1 MIRQKICV
9 IGNGLTGLTAALIL
23 SKLDIDIHLIGDFK
37 SIKKFSDNRTTAI
50 SSSNYN
56 FLIKYLKKKDSKFFW
71 PSTKIDLY
79 YEEKDKILNFL
90 NFEKDGKPI
99 MYTIHNLKLR
109 KIILEKIKSDR
120 KIKII
125 NTHVKEIDQENST
138 INLQGKSINYD
149 SILLCVG
156 RKSPMVKKLIGTR
169 AVNHNYNEVAFTSI
183 IKHKLNITNSQQYF
197 FKEGPLAILPTN
209 KKEFSLI
216 WSVNKHYSSGVM
228 KNLIR
233 KKINKILGSSGD
245 FKISKIDFFPISF
258 NLNTNFIKKNILVLG
273 EGSYNIHPVAGQGF
287 NLILRD
293 LKELYQE
300 IEKQIYLGMQIK
312 DSIVFYKFMLSRKP
326 ENLLF
331 GIGINFIHKFF
342 KNNII
347 AAPIKKII
355 LKDIN
360 KFNFLKNL
368 NLKIADSGI
377 FK

>member
-9 IGNGLTGLTAALIL
+9 IGNGLTGLTTALIL

-37 SIKKFSDNRTTAI
+37 SIKNFSDNRTTAI

-56 FLIKYLKKKDSKFFW
+56 FLKKFLKKKDPKFFW

-79 YEEKDKILNFL
+79 YEELDKILNFL

-125 NTHVKEIDQENST
+125 NTHVKEIDQKNST
-138 INLQGKSINYD
+138 INLKGKNINYD

-156 RKSPMVKKLIGTR
+156 RKSSMVKKLIGKR
-169 AVNHNYNEVAFTSI
+169 AVNNNYNEVAFTSI
-183 IKHKLNITNSQQYF
+183 IKHKSNISNSQQYF

-216 WSVNKHYSSGVM
+216 WSVNKHYSAGVM

-326 ENLLF
+326 EILLF

-342 KNNII
+342 KNNTI

-355 LKDIN
+355 LKDLN